1 MDLGELI
8 DGLGIRPV
16 GGSPGDVLDARR
28 RRVRICDLTE
38 DSRTVVPGSLFIAR
52 GGRKADGKA
61 YIDQALASGAVAI
74 LSDEDDGALGRLG
87 VPALHA
93 PDALLASALLAERF
107 YGNPSRQLRLV
118 MVTGTNGK
126 TTISTLIWQLLNAAR
141 VRCGLVGT
149 VCIDD
154 GTEVAPAMMTTPPSV
169 EVSRTLQRMVEAGC
183 VAASLE
189 ASSHALDQ
197 KRLDALSIGVGVY
210 TNLTGDHLDYHTT
223 MDRYAAAKSRLFEL
237 VRPDGRAIVNMDDPW
252 CARVT
257 GASRA
262 PVWRCTAAG
271 AEGADCAVSMSG
283 VTIGGMELALR
294 GPWGLI
300 EARVPMV
307 GAFNAMNVLQATAAG
322 HEMGLTCEELA
333 RGLPGLRAPDG
344 RLEPV
349 PDQRAGIQV
358 FVDYAHSDD
367 SLRNTLAAVAPLVHG
382 GEGAKRRGRLWVV
395 FGCGGDKDRTKRP
408 RMGRAAA
415 ELADMV
421 VVTSDNPRT
430 ERPGDIIDEIL
441 AGVPAALREKVTV
454 QADRA
459 KAIGHAIAQAAPGD
473 VVILAGKGHETEQV
487 LPDGKGGTVRVHFD
501 DREVA
506 RAALEARARSA
517 APRGTPSR
525 GRRVEVAAPGRWG
538 RGPGGA

>member
-16 GGSPGDVLDARR
+16 GGAPGDVLDARR

-52 GGRKADGKA
+52 GGLKADGKA
-61 YIDQALASGAVAI
+61 YIDQALAAGAVAI
-74 LSDEDDGALGRLG
+74 LSDADDGALGRLP

-93 PDALLASALLAERF
+93 PDAMLASALLAERF
-107 YGNPSRQLRLV
+107 YGNPSRRLGLA

-126 TTISTLIWQLLNAAR
+126 TTISTLVWQLLNNAR
-141 VRCGLVGT
+141 RRCGLVGT

-183 VAASLE
+183 EAAAFE

-210 TNLTGDHLDYHTT
+210 TNLTGDHLDYHET
-223 MDRYAAAKSRLFEL
+223 MDRYAAAKSRLFDL

-257 GASRA
+257 GACRA
-262 PVWRCTAAG
+262 PVWRCTGVGAPG
-271 AEGADCAVSMSG
+271 AECRVTVSGVSMR
-283 VTIGGMELALR
+283 GMDLALG
-294 GPWGLI
+294 GPWGEI

-307 GAFNAMNVLQATAAG
+307 GAFNAMNVLQATAAA
-322 HEMGLTCEELA
+322 HALGLSRDELT
-333 RGLPGLRAPDG
+333 RGLPGLRAPAG

-349 PDQRAGIQV
+349 PDLRAGIQV

-367 SLRNTLAAVAPLVHG
+367 SLRNTLAAVAPLVRG
-382 GEGAKRRGRLWVV
+382 GAGAKKGGRLWVV

-408 RMGRAAA
+408 RMGQVAA
-415 ELADMV
+415 ELADVV

-430 ERPGDIIDEIL
+430 ERPGEIIDEIL
-441 AGVPAALREKVTV
+441 AGVPAGLREKVTV

-459 KAIGHAIAQAAPGD
+459 KAIAHAIAQAAPGD

-487 LPDGKGGTVRVHFD
+487 LADGAGGTVRVHFD

-506 RAALEARARSA
+506 RAALEGRARPA
-517 APRGTPSR
+517 TPRGTGSR
-525 GRRVEVAAPGRWG
+525 VRPVEVVAPGRWG